1 MIKPGHRRVDREG
14 PGEPLSSYGAVDR
27 SIKKRTHFGRA
38 RGCFW
43 SRSGP
48 RSHVVGGRPCGW
60 WSIVGGMPSHG
71 CIDSSQIESLGGGK
85 ADVSNAPTA
94 TPQTAGCGPLPN
106 RGWCRNSGR
115 NEIGCG
121 NRCRRRARR
130 SSACRRA
137 APALWDTSHR
147 NGRPCPVLRRWPPPT
162 VSPLE
167 QFCVPLLSY
176 ILGSRTKHFPN
187 ATSAIELLY
196 YTAAIV
202 GVRRRKRH

>member
-43 SRSGP
+43 GWSGP

-130 SSACRRA
+130 SSARRRDIGLKEA
-137 APALWDTSHR
+137 TEFDGPSGKEISDVRWRRSR
-147 NGRPCPVLRRWPPPT
+147 VSNGRSLSPDDKS
-162 VSPLE
+162 VSFAE
-167 QFCVPLLSY
+167 
-176 ILGSRTKHFPN
+176 G
-187 ATSAIELLY
+187 
-196 YTAAIV
+196 
-202 GVRRRKRH
+202 